1 MYSFWTHSRKYLILG
16 QFILILGSAVAE
28 TQSGLST
35 PNLVMKRDRISR
47 EPASYIPDDDVIVKP
62 VDNEL
67 SFYQQY
73 VASDQSIDVVQ
84 SRNQLKVWNDNQAFA
99 DHYGMD
105 STLAGSAFFVPTPDE
120 KWEYFKSRYM
130 RYLRQKGEQP
140 FKDMPKSW
148 YNDYRAS
155 NEVDTIDEMEAR
167 FKATNKKSTVTKS
180 ALPGALQ
187 EKSVNLWKK
196 TKFIF
201 QPRLDQGLVIVG
213 LKTPW
218 GRARAWVGVN
228 GETEVN
234 VQQTYDS
241 IGLRVMFNY
250 FAHNG
255 RYFTSVDQ
263 RLMENVYARATSTK
277 DPRRVGVNGGD
288 VYQDDSFML
297 LYAKT
302 F

>member
-16 QFILILGSAVAE
+16 QFALILGTAGA
-28 TQSGLST
+28 QSLEGLST
-35 PNLVMKRDRISR
+35 PNYVMKKDVISR
-47 EPASYIPDDDVIVKP
+47 APASYIPDDDVIVKP

-73 VASDQSIDVVQ
+73 VESDQSQDVVT
-84 SRNQLKVWNDNQAFA
+84 SRNQLKVWNDNQNFA
-99 DHYGMD
+99 DQYGMD
-105 STLAGSAFFVPTPDE
+105 STLTGSAFFVPTPEE
-120 KWEYFKSRYM
+120 KWDYFKSRYM

-140 FKDMPKSW
+140 LKDMPKNY

-155 NEVDTIDEMEAR
+155 NDVDTIDEMESR
-167 FKATNKKSTVTKS
+167 FKASNKNSTVTRS
-180 ALPGALQ
+180 ALPTAFQ
-187 EKSVNLWKK
+187 EKEVNLWKK

-201 QPRLDQGLVIVG
+201 QPRVDQGLVIVG
-213 LKTPW
+213 LKTPY

-234 VQQTYDS
+234 IQQTYDS
-241 IGLRVMFNY
+241 IGLRVMYNY
-250 FAHNG
+250 FAHTG

-263 RLMENVYARATSTK
+263 RLMENVYARVTSNK
-277 DPRRVGVNGGD
+277 DPQREKSDN
-288 VYQDDSFML
+288 YTDDSFML
-297 LYAKT
+297 LYAKS

>member
-16 QFILILGSAVAE
+16 QFILILGTAAAE

-35 PNLVMKRDRISR
+35 PNLVVRKDRISR

-73 VASDQSIDVVQ
+73 VASDKGEDVVK
-84 SRNQLKVWNDNQAFA
+84 SRNQLKVWNDNQIFA
-99 DHYGMD
+99 EQYGMD
-105 STLAGSAFFVPTPDE
+105 SSLAGSPYYVPTQDE

-140 FKDMPKSW
+140 LKDMPKNW
-148 YNDYRAS
+148 YNSYRAS

-167 FKATNKKSTVTKS
+167 FKASNKKSTVTKTI
-180 ALPGALQ
+180 LPGALQ
-187 EKSVNLWKK
+187 EKQVSLWKK

-201 QPRLDQGLVIVG
+201 QPRLDQGIVIVG
-213 LKTPW
+213 LQTPY
-218 GRARAWVGVN
+218 GKARAWVGVN

-241 IGLRVMFNY
+241 IGMRVMFNY
-250 FAHNG
+250 FAHSG

-263 RLMENVYARATSTK
+263 RLTENVYARVTSNK
-277 DPRRVGVNGGD
+277 DPQREKSD
-288 VYQDDSFML
+288 YYTDDSVML

>member
-1 MYSFWTHSRKYLILG
+1 MYSFWTHLRKYLVLG
-16 QFILILGSAVAE
+16 QLALILGTTGA
-28 TQSGLST
+28 QSQDGLST
-35 PNLVMKRDRISR
+35 PNFIMKKDHISR
-47 EPASYIPDDDVIVKP
+47 APASYIPDDDVIVKP
-62 VDNEL
+62 MDNQL

-73 VASDQSIDVVQ
+73 VESDQSIDVVN
-84 SRNQLKVWNDNQAFA
+84 SRNQLKVWNDNQNFA

-105 STLAGSAFFVPTPDE
+105 STLAGSTFFVPTPEE

-140 FKDMPKSW
+140 LKDMPKNF

-167 FKATNKKSTVTKS
+167 FKASNKNSTVTRS
-180 ALPGALQ
+180 ALPGAFQ
-187 EKSVNLWKK
+187 EKQVSLWKK

-201 QPRLDQGLVIVG
+201 QPRVDQGLVIVG
-213 LKTPW
+213 LKTPY
-218 GRARAWVGVN
+218 GRARAWVGIN

-234 VQQTYDS
+234 IQQTYDS
-241 IGLRVMFNY
+241 IGLRVMYNY
-250 FAHNG
+250 FAHTG

-263 RLMENVYARATSTK
+263 RLMENVYARVTSNK
-277 DPRRVGVNGGD
+277 DPQGEKSS
-288 VYQDDSFML
+288 VYQDDTFML
-297 LYAKT
+297 LYAKS

>member
-16 QFILILGSAVAE
+16 QFILILGSAAAE
-28 TQSGLST
+28 TVSGLST
-35 PNLVMKRDRISR
+35 PNLVMKKDRISR

-73 VASDQSIDVVQ
+73 VAADNSEDVVK
-84 SRNQLKVWNDNQAFA
+84 SRNQLKVWSDNQVFA
-99 DHYGMD
+99 DQYGMD
-105 STLAGSAFFVPTPDE
+105 STLAGSGYFVPTAEE

-140 FKDMPKSW
+140 FKDMPKTW

-155 NEVDTIDEMEAR
+155 NEVDTIDEMEER
-167 FKATNKKSTVTKS
+167 FKASAKKSTVTKS
-180 ALPGALQ
+180 TLPKAFQ
-187 EKSVNLWKK
+187 EKEVQLWKK

-201 QPRLDQGLVIVG
+201 QPRVDQGLVIVG
-213 LKTPW
+213 VKTPY
-218 GRARAWVGVN
+218 GKARAWVGVN

-234 VQQTYDS
+234 VQQTFDS
-241 IGLRVMFNY
+241 IGLRVMYNY
-250 FAHNG
+250 FAHSG

-263 RLMENVYARATSTK
+263 RLMENVYLRVTSNK
-277 DPRRVGVNGGD
+277 DPQREKQD
-288 VYQDDSFML
+288 MYQNDTAML

>member
-1 MYSFWTHSRKYLILG
+1 MYSFWTFSRKYLILG
-16 QFILILGSAVAE
+16 QLTLILGTTGAQALE
-28 TQSGLST
+28 GLSS
-35 PNLVMKRDRISR
+35 PNLIVQKDRISR

-73 VASDQSIDVVQ
+73 VASDQSVDVVQ
-84 SRNQLKVWNDNQAFA
+84 SRNQLKIWNDNQQFA
-99 DHYGMD
+99 DQYGMD
-105 STLAGSAFFVPTPDE
+105 STLAGSAFFVPTPEE
-120 KWEYFKSRYM
+120 KWEYFKERYM

-167 FKATNKKSTVTKS
+167 FKASTKKSSVTKS
-180 ALPGALQ
+180 ALPSALQ
-187 EKSVNLWKK
+187 EKEVSLWKK

-201 QPRLDQGLVIVG
+201 QPRLDQGIVIVG

-234 VQQTYDS
+234 IQQTYDS
-241 IGLRVMFNY
+241 IGLRVMYNY
-250 FAHNG
+250 FAHSG

-263 RLMENVYARATSTK
+263 RLMENVYARVTSNK
-277 DPRRVGVNGGD
+277 DPQREKSS
-288 VYQDDSFML
+288 VYQNDTVML